1 MTDRKH
7 TSETAPLAQKGE
19 NPLSHQERVYF
30 EMFRAIEL
38 LGRKLEKSETI
49 REDLSRRLKDIESS
63 AARDAQTG
71 KYYLPA
77 RIEPAEQPATPEAAM
92 TRRMIAG
99 AALTGLALGVIALG
113 LVLMQQQPQTLSPR
127 QMAALNTLTDTQNNP
142 AFVGHASGG
151 WHKAAE
157 NNKAATVSTE
167 NVTAEVAAETPASA
181 APAGTE
187 APLPFVLAASLEK
200 LQDAPDTQVDEYIA
214 GLDHEG
220 AEDFAEDLP
229 EDMAQGDTDMT
240 EDISAAAA
248 GLDHDDL
255 AALVAQEN
263 AVDDH
268 FAAADEEA
276 ITVAEA
282 EAEVEIMPAAE
293 TLAPVVA
300 KTHAAVPAITAY
312 TKEPLRDPYLPT
324 VYADLERR
332 AYDGIAEA
340 QHDLAALY
348 ASGGRVR
355 PDYPR
360 AAYWFR
366 RAADAGIANAY
377 YNLGVMAQQGL
388 GMAKDAQQSFAFYG
402 RAARLGHPEAMYNL
416 GLCYIEGRG
425 TQKDNLRGISYFKK
439 AANAGLTQ
447 AAYNLGVIYEGGTI
461 EGHRD
466 LKSALEWYHVAAVEG
481 HQDADVAIRR
491 VEKLQMQAEA
501 LSVAER
507 VEPAAG
513 R

>member
-7 TSETAPLAQKGE
+7 TSETAHLSQTGETPLT
-19 NPLSHQERVYF
+19 HQERVYF

-38 LGRKLEKSETI
+38 LGRKLEKSEAV
-49 REDLSRRLKDIESS
+49 RADLSRRLQDIESS
-63 AARDAQTG
+63 AARDVETG

-77 RIEPAEQPATPEAAM
+77 KIEPAADVAADAVM
-92 TRRMIAG
+92 SRRLTTG
-99 AALTGLALGVIALG
+99 AALAGLALGVIALG
-113 LVLMQQQPQTLSPR
+113 LVLTQQPPQAQTLSPR
-127 QMAALNTLTDTQNNP
+127 QMAALNNLAESQNKTLFAD
-142 AFVGHASGG
+142 HASGG
-151 WHKAAE
+151 WHKVVE
-157 NNKAATVSTE
+157 NNTPAPVAAE
-167 NVTAEVAAETPASA
+167 NVTAEVATEDMSMTVA
-181 APAGTE
+181 E
-187 APLPFVLAASLEK
+187 APQKFELAASLAHVQE
-200 LQDAPDTQVDEYIA
+200 APDTQVDAYIA
-214 GLDHEG
+214 GLGDDLAVDMPEG
-220 AEDFAEDLP
+220 
-229 EDMAQGDTDMT
+229 MAQGDTDVA
-240 EDISAAAA
+240 EDMPDAAEAA
-248 GLDHDDL
+248 FDHDDL

-263 AVDDH
+263 AVDEQ
-268 FAAADEEA
+268 FAQ
-276 ITVAEA
+276 EA
-282 EAEVEIMPAAE
+282 EAPAATVATAALSE
-293 TLAPVVA
+293 RAAP
-300 KTHAAVPAITAY
+300 AAATVPAPAVTPAAASAPQSTAY
-312 TKEPLRDPYLPT
+312 TKEPLRDPYLPA
-324 VYADLERR
+324 VYADLENR

-388 GMAKDAQQSFAFYG
+388 GMGRDAEQAFAFYG

-416 GLCYIEGRG
+416 GLAYIDGRG
-425 TQKDNLRGISYFKK
+425 TGKDNLRGISYFKK

-481 HQDADVAIRR
+481 HQDAEAAIRR
-491 VEKLQMQAEA
+491 VEQIQLQAEA
-501 LSVAER
+501 LSVADQI
-507 VEPAAG
+507 EPAAG